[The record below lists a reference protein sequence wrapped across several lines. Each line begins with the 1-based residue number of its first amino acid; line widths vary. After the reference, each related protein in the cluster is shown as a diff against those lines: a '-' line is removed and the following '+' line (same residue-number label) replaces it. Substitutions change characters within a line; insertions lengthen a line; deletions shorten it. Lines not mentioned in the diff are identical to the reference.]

1 VYQDLK
7 GSGLEIIAVAQDT
20 GGEAAAGQFYDQ
32 AKATFTALIDVQH
45 EVSTLYNMVNV
56 PTAVWI
62 DEEGRILRH
71 DEDAYSKG
79 YALGNTKFGN
89 DVYRPAIYDWVKN
102 GAQSRYVQDRETAL
116 AKIPKRT
123 EAQALAEPTFKLGVW
138 FHLQGD
144 QERANKYWDEA
155 QKLNPDS
162 WNYHRQ
168 DWSFLEPSTTM
179 QNWMAKFRALGD
191 KPYYR
196 PLELPP
202 TEPAP

>member
-7 GSGLEIIAVAQDT
+7 GSGLEIVAVAQDT
-20 GGEAAAGQFYDQ
+20 GGEAAAGRFYDA
-32 AKATFTALIDVQH
+32 AKATFTALIDVH
-45 EVSTLYNMVNV
+45 HTVSSLYNMVNV

-71 DEDAYSKG
+71 DEDAYSKS
-79 YALGNTKFGN
+79 YAFGSTKFGN

-102 GAQSRYVQDRETAL
+102 GAQSRYVGDREAVL
-116 AKIPKRT
+116 ARIPKRG
-123 EAQALAEPTFKLGVW
+123 EAEALAEATFKLGV
-138 FHLQGD
+138 FFFLQGD
-144 QERANKYWDEA
+144 RERANRLWDEA

-168 DWSFLEPSTTM
+168 DWSFLERDETTR
-179 QNWMAKFRALGD
+179 NWLAKFRALGD

-196 PLELPP
+196 PLDLPAP
-202 TEPAP
+202 EPAP